1 MATREQLIEGMKA
14 ANAAG
19 DIAAVNEIAA
29 YLDTLEQSQQEQPK
43 QQITEEEFTQQ
54 YGDIPDING
63 IIAPQD
69 PKEEPT
75 LGEKA
80 LGVGEAALTTAT
92 GAVGGTLGMIG
103 GTFQGLIDE
112 IRTGEF
118 GSNEAA
124 NRIEAKANELMSAL
138 TYAPRTE
145 QGQEYVKGIG
155 EAGAQLAPL
164 AGLSGPLA
172 QAGQLSKAAVPQAR
186 AAIAPVAQK
195 AAQAAK
201 PTQEVAKGVFQYQSP
216 TKQKIAQML
225 EANVP
230 DIETAQYKIKTPSS
244 GKQQTGLAKALN
256 AGGAKIEKDKI
267 AIGAIDQGFDEGV
280 IASVKVASKADKSD
294 MLQMLN
300 VFEKGKKNQLYAA
313 KNRPTDIIGNRVLQ
327 SFNEVK
333 KANRKAGTEID
344 KIARSLK
351 GRQVESAPI
360 GSRFINELND
370 MGISVSDDMKLIFK
384 GSDVEDLS
392 NVERTLSTVFRRMT
406 GDKAPD
412 AYELHRMKRF
422 IDEQVSY
429 GKAGE
434 GLTGKAESVLK
445 SLRRDIDSVLDENF
459 KDYDKANTMYA
470 DTIAA
475 IDDIQSVAGKKLDL
489 TGENANK
496 ALGTLM
502 RRVLSNAQSRVNVV
516 DAVAGL
522 DDIAK
527 KYPSQIAIEG
537 PKMAGRKPD
546 LTQLILFADELDSR
560 FKPVARGSFQGQIE
574 QVAERGR
581 QIATGGSST
590 MAAADAVVGAAARG
604 LDKIK
609 GVSDQKAFAAMRE
622 LLKQG
627 DK

>member
-1 MATREQLIEGMKA
+1 MATREQLIKGMKA

-29 YLDTLEQSQQEQPK
+29 YLDALELPQQE
-43 QQITEEEFTQQ
+43 QQITEEEFTQK

-63 IIAPQD
+63 IITPQE

-112 IRTGEF
+112 IRSGEF

-186 AAIAPVAQK
+186 AAIVPVAQK

-201 PTQEVAKGVFQYQSP
+201 PAQEVAKGVFQYQSP

-267 AIGAIDQGFDEGV
+267 AIGAIDQGFDEGI
-280 IASVKVASKADKSD
+280 IASVKSASPSDKADMIK
-294 MLQMLN
+294 MLDT
-300 VFEKGKKNQLYAA
+300 FEKGKRNQLYAA
-313 KNRPTDIIGNRVLQ
+313 KNRPTDIIGDRVVKA
-327 SFNEVK
+327 FNEVK
-333 KANRKAGTEID
+333 KANRKAGLDID
-344 KIARSLK
+344 KAARSLK
-351 GRQVESAPI
+351 GLEVDSAPI
-360 GSRFINELND
+360 GDRFMNELAD

-384 GSDVEDLS
+384 GSDVEDLP

-434 GLTGKAESVLK
+434 GLTGKSESVLK
-445 SLRRDIDSVLDENF
+445 ALRRDIDSVLDENF
-459 KDYDKANTMYA
+459 KEYDKANTAYSE
-470 DTIAA
+470 TISA
-475 IDDIQSVAGKKLDL
+475 IDDIQGVVGRKLDI
-489 TGENANK
+489 TGDNANK
-496 ALGTLM
+496 AIGTRM
-502 RRVLSNAQSRVNVV
+502 RTLLSNNANRINMT
-516 DAVAGL
+516 DAILNL

>member
-1 MATREQLIEGMKA
+1 MATKTELLIE
-14 ANAAG
+14 ANKRGLLTGEKKQAF
-19 DIAAVNEIAA
+19 DIAVKRGLI
-29 YLDTLEQSQQEQPK
+29 TLPKEQIS
-43 QQITEEEFTQQ
+43 EEEFTQR
-54 YGDIPDING
+54 YGDIPDIEG
-63 IIAPQD
+63 IIEPQK

-75 LGEKA
+75 IGEKA
-80 LGVGEAALTTAT
+80 TGAAEAALTAVT
-92 GAVGGTLGMIG
+92 GATGGTLGMIG
-103 GTFQGLIDE
+103 GTFKGLIDE

-124 NRIEAKANELMSAL
+124 NRIEQKANELMASL
-138 TYAPRTE
+138 TYQPRTE
-145 QGQEYVKGIG
+145 QGKEYVQGIG

-172 QAGQLSKAAVPQAR
+172 QAGQLGKAAAPQAR
-186 AAIAPVAQK
+186 AALGQAAK
-195 AAQAAK
+195 AAQPVKEASKA
-201 PTQEVAKGVFQYQSP
+201 VFTYQSP

-225 EANVP
+225 EASVP
-230 DIETAQYKIKTPSS
+230 DVETAQYKIKTPSS
-244 GKQQTGLAKALN
+244 NKPQTGLAKALN
-256 AGGAKIEKDKI
+256 AGGAKIAKDKN
-267 AIGAIDQGFDEGV
+267 AISAIDQGFDEGV
-280 IASVKVASKADKSD
+280 IASVKGASVADKTD

-300 VFEKGKKNQLYAA
+300 IFEKGKKNQLYAA
-313 KNRPTDIIGNRVLQ
+313 KNRPTDIVGNRVLKA
-327 SFNEVK
+327 FNDVK
-333 KANRKAGTEID
+333 KANKKAGTEID
-344 KIARSLK
+344 KVARSLK
-351 GRQVESAPI
+351 GRSVESAPI
-360 GSRFINELND
+360 GDRFITELAD
-370 MGISVSDDMKLIFK
+370 MGIGVSDDMKLIFK

-459 KDYDKANTMYA
+459 KDYDKANTMYS
-470 DTIAA
+470 DTIQA
-475 IDDIQSVAGKKLDL
+475 IDDIQSVAGRKLDL

-516 DAVAGL
+516 DAVSSL
-522 DDIAK
+522 DEIAK
-527 KYPSQIAIEG
+527 KYPSQISIEG

-581 QIATGGSST
+581 QIATGGSPT
-590 MAAADAVVGAAARG
+590 MAAVDAVVGAAARG
-604 LDKIK
+604 LDKVK
-609 GVSDQKAFAAMRE
+609 GVSDEKAFAAMRE

-627 DK
+627 AE

>member
-1 MATREQLIEGMKA
+1 MATKTELLIE
-14 ANAAG
+14 ANKRGLLTGEKKQAF
-19 DIAAVNEIAA
+19 DAAVKRGLIS
-29 YLDTLEQSQQEQPK
+29 LPK
-43 QQITEEEFTQQ
+43 EQITEEEFTAK
-54 YGDIPDING
+54 YGDIPDIEG
-63 IIAPQD
+63 VIAPQE

-75 LGEKA
+75 LGEQA
-80 LGVGEAALTTAT
+80 IGAGEAALTTAT

-103 GTFQGLIDE
+103 GTFKGLIDE
-112 IRTGEF
+112 IRSGEF

-145 QGQEYVKGIG
+145 QGQEYVQNIG

-164 AGLSGPLA
+164 AGLSGPLT
-172 QAGQLSKAAVPQAR
+172 QAGQLGKAALPQAR

-195 AAQAAK
+195 AAQTAK
-201 PTQEVAKGVFQYQSP
+201 PAQEVAKSVFQYQSP

-280 IASVKVASKADKSD
+280 IASVKGASKADKTD

-313 KNRPTDIIGNRVLQ
+313 KNRPTDIIGNRVVNT
-327 SFNEVK
+327 FNEVK
-333 KANRKAGTEID
+333 KANKKAGSEID

-470 DTIAA
+470 DTISA

-516 DAVAGL
+516 DAVSGL
-522 DDIAK
+522 DEIAK
-527 KYPSQIAIEG
+527 KYPSKIAIEG
-537 PKMAGRKPD
+537 QKMAGRKPD

-581 QIATGGSST
+581 QIATGGSPT
-590 MAAADAVVGAAARG
+590 MAAADAVIGAAARG
-604 LDKIK
+604 LEKIK
-609 GVSDQKAFAAMRE
+609 GVSEQKAFAAMRE